1 MSSEKREQLYD
12 RDGREFIPGVNCV
25 DCGRF
30 VGTDGSTIFF
40 KLEMRYEIA
49 YVEGVCAR
57 CLQGGSD
64 A

>member
-30 VGTDGSTIFF
+30 VGTDGSTMATCF
-40 KLEMRYEIA
+40 EMSNEIA